1 MTWYTAMS
9 RNNLTIDE
17 KDEEGLHYT
26 NPERLSDMC
35 TNRVL
40 ERVHVWNSLNGLGI
54 FDCQFDTASSHW
66 EGNCIDQ
73 IGQLARLAG

>member
-1 MTWYTAMS
+1 MRKMRKGYIIQTQRDSQIRAQ
-9 RNNLTIDE
+9 II
-17 KDEEGLHYT
+17 
-26 NPERLSDMC
+26 
-35 TNRVL
+35 RVL